1 MPSKIEDYAIIGDT
15 KTVALVDLTGSIDW
29 WCAPRIDS
37 GAAFAALLGDAG
49 NGRWL
54 IAPKGEVTKVTRHYE
69 PETLILETIFETS
82 TGSVSVCDFMPPNDG
97 HSMIHRIVE
106 GRGGTVE
113 MQMEL
118 IVRYEYGAITPWAT
132 ATGDG
137 LVLVAGRDGL
147 RLHSPVRL
155 VGKDNTTVASFSV
168 SGDIRRS
175 FSLTWFPSE
184 IHAPLPLDSLAA
196 RNHTRHYW
204 HNWVGRCTY
213 NGGWRDLVV
222 RSLITLKALT
232 YEPSGAVCAAATT
245 SLPETIGGNRNWDYR
260 YSWLRDA
267 TFTLHALLISGYT
280 DEAAAWVGWL
290 RRAVAGTPGR
300 CRSCTASTENG
311 GSRSSSSTTSRAT
324 RASTPVRIGNK
335 AATQLQLDV
344 YGEVLDSALTYWQ
357 SPIPKESNVSPDLIM
372 AILDHLEKV
381 WREPDNGIWEVRGPR
396 RHFTHSKVMAWVAFD
411 RAVTLAE
418 DGVLPKGP
426 MDHWRQL
433 RDEIHAEV
441 CEKGFDPELNS
452 FTQYYGSKLLD
463 ASLLM
468 LAPVGFLPPDDPRVV
483 GTVEAIQ
490 KGLVT
495 DGFVRRYQTDTDE
508 DVDGLKGTEGA
519 FLMTS
524 FWLADNLALLGRHDE
539 AKEMFERLCGLC
551 NDVGLLSEEY
561 DPKADRLLGNFPQAF
576 SHVALINTAAN
587 LSMAEHGPSVMR
599 SRRYGVAP
607 TSEPASR
614 MINHVVRP
622 PLERSL
628 ARRPTAPRSSKGV
641 RGIPQ
646 SPTDSAERVRSIS
659 PGQNRVRSMGPGYRL
674 ISDTVPNTKKPHGHP
689 EWVS

>member
-15 KTVALVDLTGSIDW
+15 KTVALVDFSGSIDW

-37 GAAFAALLGDAG
+37 AAAFAALLGDAG

-54 IAPKGEVTKVTRHYE
+54 IAPKGEVTKVTRRYE
-69 PETLILETIFETS
+69 PETLILETIFETA
-82 TGSVSVCDFMPPNDG
+82 TGTVSVSDFMPPYDG

-106 GRGGTVE
+106 ARAGTVE

-118 IVRYEYGAITPWAT
+118 IVRFKYGAITPWAT

-147 RLHSPVRL
+147 RLHSPVPL
-155 VGKDNTTVASFSV
+155 VGRDNTTLASFSM

-184 IHAPLPLDSLAA
+184 THAPLPLDGLAA

-204 HNWVGRCTY
+204 HNWVARCTY
-213 NGGWRDLVV
+213 SGRSRDLVI

-232 YEPSGAVCAAATT
+232 YEPTGAVCAAATT
-245 SLPETIGGNRNWDYR
+245 SLPETIGGSRNWDYR
-260 YSWLRDA
+260 YTWLRDS

-280 DEAAAWVGWL
+280 DEAAAWVQWL
-290 RRAVAGTPGR
+290 RRAVAGTPGEMQIMYGVDGER
-300 CRSCTASTENG
+300 MLPEFELDFLRGYEG
-311 GSRSSSSTTSRAT
+311 
-324 RASTPVRIGNK
+324 STPVRIGNR
-335 AATQLQLDV
+335 AVLQLQLDV
-344 YGEVLDSALTYWQ
+344 YGEILDSAATYWQ
-357 SPIPKESNVSPDLIM
+357 SPIPKESNVSPAQVV
-372 AILDHLEKV
+372 AILHHLEKA

-411 RAVTLAE
+411 RAVTLTE
-418 DGVLPKGP
+418 ENVLPKES

-433 RDEIHAEV
+433 RDEIHADV
-441 CEKGFDPELNS
+441 CDKGFDRGLNS

-468 LAPVGFLPPDDPRVV
+468 LAPVGFLPPDDPRIV
-483 GTVEAIQ
+483 GTIDAIQ
-490 KGLVT
+490 NGLVT
-495 DGFVRRYQTDTDE
+495 DGFVRRYQTDTEE
-508 DVDGLKGTEGA
+508 DVDGLQGTEGA

-524 FWLADNLALLGRHDE
+524 FWLADNLVLLGRQEE
-539 AKEMFERLCGLC
+539 AQAMFERLCGLC

-587 LSMAEHGPSVMR
+587 LSMAEHGPSAVR
-599 SRRYGVAP
+599 SRRHGPSRAR
-607 TSEPASR
+607 TTPA
-614 MINHVVRP
+614 
-622 PLERSL
+622 
-628 ARRPTAPRSSKGV
+628 G
-641 RGIPQ
+641 
-646 SPTDSAERVRSIS
+646 
-659 PGQNRVRSMGPGYRL
+659 
-674 ISDTVPNTKKPHGHP
+674 
-689 EWVS
+689 

>member
-118 IVRYEYGAITPWAT
+118 VVRYEYGAITPWAT

-137 LVLVAGRDGL
+137 LVLVAARDGL
-147 RLHSPVRL
+147 RLHSPVPL

-175 FSLTWFPSE
+175 FSLTWFPSVT
-184 IHAPLPLDSLAA
+184 HAPLPLDSLAA
-196 RNHTRHYW
+196 RNHTRHFW
-204 HNWVGRCTY
+204 HDWVGRCTY
-213 NGGWRDLVV
+213 KGGWRDLVV

-245 SLPETIGGNRNWDYR
+245 SLPETIGGDRNWDYR
-260 YSWLRDA
+260 YSWLRDS
-267 TFTLHALLISGYT
+267 TFTLHALLVSGYT

-290 RRAVAGTPGR
+290 RRAVAGNPGEMQIMYGVEGER
-300 CRSCTASTENG
+300 RW
-311 GSRSSSSTTSRAT
+311 RSSSSTTSPAT
-324 RASTPVRIGNK
+324 RAQRPSVSGTMRRHNSNSTSTARSWTLPSP
-335 AATQLQLDV
+335 T
-344 YGEVLDSALTYWQ
+344 GEAL
-357 SPIPKESNVSPDLIM
+357 SPRVHVSPDLLL

-418 DGVLPKGP
+418 DGILPQEQT
-426 MDHWRQL
+426 DHWRQL
-433 RDEIHAEV
+433 REEIHAEV
-441 CEKGFDPELNS
+441 CEKGFDSELNS

-468 LAPVGFLPPDDPRVV
+468 LAPVGFLPPDDPRIA

-495 DGFVRRYQTDTDE
+495 NGFVRRYQTDTDE

-524 FWLADNLALLGRHDE
+524 FWLADNLVLLGRHDE
-539 AKEMFERLCGLC
+539 AKEMFDRLCALC

-561 DPKADRLLGNFPQAF
+561 DPEADRLLGNFPQAF

-587 LSMAEHGPSVMR
+587 LSMDEHGPSAMR
-599 SRRYGVAP
+599 SRR
-607 TSEPASR
+607 SEPRRRRS
-614 MINHVVRP
+614 VR
-622 PLERSL
+622 
-628 ARRPTAPRSSKGV
+628 
-641 RGIPQ
+641 
-646 SPTDSAERVRSIS
+646 
-659 PGQNRVRSMGPGYRL
+659 
-674 ISDTVPNTKKPHGHP
+674 
-689 EWVS
+689 

>member
-15 KTVALVDLTGSIDW
+15 KTVALVDLSGSIDW
-29 WCAPRIDS
+29 WCVPRIDS
-37 GAAFAALLGDAG
+37 AAAFAALLGDSG

-54 IAPKGEVTKVTRHYE
+54 IAPKGEVTNVTRRYE
-69 PETLILETIFETS
+69 PETLILETIFETA
-82 TGSVSVCDFMPPNDG
+82 TGTVSVSDFMPPYDG
-97 HSMIHRIVE
+97 RPMIHRIVE
-106 GRGGTVE
+106 SLAGTVE

-118 IVRYEYGAITPWAT
+118 IVRFEYGAITPWAT

-147 RLHSPVRL
+147 RLHSPVSL
-155 VGKDNTTVASFSV
+155 VGRDNTTVASFSV

-184 IHAPLPLDSLAA
+184 IRAPLPLDSLAA

-204 HNWVGRCTY
+204 HNWVARCTY
-213 NGGWRDLVV
+213 DGGSRDLVV

-232 YEPSGAVCAAATT
+232 YEPTGAVCAAATT
-245 SLPETIGGNRNWDYR
+245 SLPETIGGSRNWDYR
-260 YSWLRDA
+260 YTWLRDS

-280 DEAAAWVGWL
+280 DEAAAWVQWL
-290 RRAVAGTPGR
+290 RRAVAGTPGEMQIMYGVDGER
-300 CRSCTASTENG
+300 MLPEFELDFLAGYEG
-311 GSRSSSSTTSRAT
+311 
-324 RASTPVRIGNK
+324 STPVRIGNQ
-335 AATQLQLDV
+335 AVLQLQLDV
-344 YGEVLDSALTYWQ
+344 YGEVLDSAATYWQ
-357 SPIPKESNVSPDLIM
+357 SPIPKESNVSPGQVM
-372 AILDHLEKV
+372 AILHHLEKV

-411 RAVTLAE
+411 RAVTLTEE
-418 DGVLPKGP
+418 DVLPKGS

-441 CEKGFDPELNS
+441 CDKAFDRGLNS

-468 LAPVGFLPPDDPRVV
+468 LAPVGFLPPDDPRIV
-483 GTVEAIQ
+483 GTIDAIQ

-495 DGFVRRYQTDTDE
+495 DGFVRRYQTDTVE
-508 DVDGLKGTEGA
+508 DVDGLQGTEGA

-524 FWLADNLALLGRHDE
+524 FWLADNLVLLGRNDE

-587 LSMAEHGPSVMR
+587 LSMAEHGPSAER
-599 SRRYGVAP
+599 SRR
-607 TSEPASR
+607 
-614 MINHVVRP
+614 
-622 PLERSL
+622 
-628 ARRPTAPRSSKGV
+628 
-641 RGIPQ
+641 
-646 SPTDSAERVRSIS
+646 
-659 PGQNRVRSMGPGYRL
+659 
-674 ISDTVPNTKKPHGHP
+674 HGHSRSRTTP
-689 EWVS
+689 TG

>member
-1 MPSKIEDYAIIGDT
+1 LPSKIEDYAILGDT

-37 GAAFAALLGDAG
+37 AAAFAALLGDAG

-69 PETLILETIFETS
+69 KETLILETIFETA

-106 GRGGTVE
+106 ARGGTVE

-155 VGKDNTTVASFSV
+155 VGNDNTTVASFRV
-168 SGDIRRS
+168 SGDILRS

-204 HNWVGRCTY
+204 HNWAGRCTY
-213 NGGWRDLVV
+213 TGGWRDLVV

-232 YEPSGAVCAAATT
+232 YEPTGAVCAAATT
-245 SLPETIGGNRNWDYR
+245 SLPETIGGDRNWDYR
-260 YSWLRDA
+260 YSWLRDS
-267 TFTLHALLISGYT
+267 TFTLHALLVSGYT

-290 RRAVAGTPGR
+290 RRAVAGTPGEMQIMYGVDGER
-300 CRSCTASTENG
+300 MLPEFELDYLSGYER
-311 GSRSSSSTTSRAT
+311 
-324 RASTPVRIGNK
+324 STPVRIGNK
-335 AATQLQLDV
+335 AVLQFQLDV
-344 YGEVLDSALTYWQ
+344 YGEVLDSAVTYWQ
-357 SPIPKESNVSPDLIM
+357 SPIPKESNVSPGQLM
-372 AILDHLEKV
+372 AILAHLEKV

-396 RHFTHSKVMAWVAFD
+396 RHFTHSKAMAWVAFD
-411 RAVTLAE
+411 RAVRLADE
-418 DGVLPKGP
+418 GILPKVP
-426 MDHWRQL
+426 IDHWRQL

-441 CEKGFDPELNS
+441 CDQGFDPELNS

-483 GTVEAIQ
+483 GTVEAVQ

-539 AKEMFERLCGLC
+539 AKEMFERLSGLC

-587 LSMAEHGPSVMR
+587 LSMADHSPSLMR
-599 SRRYGVAP
+599 SHRH
-607 TSEPASR
+607 R
-614 MINHVVRP
+614 MP
-622 PLERSL
+622 
-628 ARRPTAPRSSKGV
+628 RRP
-641 RGIPQ
+641 
-646 SPTDSAERVRSIS
+646 SPPA
-659 PGQNRVRSMGPGYRL
+659 G
-674 ISDTVPNTKKPHGHP
+674 
-689 EWVS
+689 

>member
-1 MPSKIEDYAIIGDT
+1 MASKIEDYAIIGDT
-15 KTVALVDLTGSIDW
+15 KTVALVDRTGSIDW

-54 IAPKGEVTKVTRHYE
+54 IAPKGDVTKVTRQYE
-69 PETLILETIFETS
+69 PDTLILETIFETS
-82 TGSVSVCDFMPPNDG
+82 TGSVSVCDFMLPNDS

-106 GRGGTVE
+106 GREGTVE
-113 MQMEL
+113 IQMEL
-118 IVRYEYGAITPWAT
+118 VVRYEYGAITPWAT

-155 VGKDNTTVASFSV
+155 TGKDNNATVASFSV
-168 SGDIRRS
+168 SRGVRRS
-175 FSLTWFPSE
+175 FSLTWFSSVVQ
-184 IHAPLPLDSLAA
+184 APLPIDSLSA

-204 HNWVGRCTY
+204 HDWVGRCTY
-213 NGGWRDLVV
+213 KSGSRDLVV

-245 SLPETIGGNRNWDYR
+245 SLPETIGGSRNWDYR
-260 YSWLRDA
+260 YSWLRDS
-267 TFTLHALLISGYT
+267 TFTLHALLVSGYT
-280 DEAAAWVGWL
+280 DVASAWVGWL
-290 RRAVAGTPGR
+290 RRAVAGNPGEMQIMY
-300 CRSCTASTENG
+300 SVDG
-311 GSRSSSSTTSRAT
+311 GRRFPEFQLDHLAGYEG
-324 RASTPVRIGNK
+324 STPVRVGNE

-344 YGEVLDSALTYWQ
+344 YGEVMDSAVTHWR
-357 SPIPKESNVSPDLIM
+357 SPIPQESNLSPDLM
-372 AILDHLEKV
+372 LAILDHLQTI

-411 RAVTLAE
+411 RAIALAE

-426 MDHWRQL
+426 LDDWRRL
-433 RDEIHAEV
+433 LDEIHADV
-441 CEKGFDPELNS
+441 CEKGFDTELNS

-468 LAPVGFLPPDDPRVV
+468 LAPVGFLPPSDPRIV

-495 DGFVRRYQTDTDE
+495 DGFVRRYEANSDE
-508 DVDGLKGTEGA
+508 NVDGLQGTEGA

-524 FWLADNLALLGRHDE
+524 FWLADNLVLLGRHDE
-539 AKEMFERLCGLC
+539 AQAIFDRLCALC

-561 DPKADRLLGNFPQAF
+561 DPEADRLLGNFPQAF

-587 LSMAEHGPSVMR
+587 LSMADHGPSVMR
-599 SRRYGVAP
+599 SRRYGPPPHRKA
-607 TSEPASR
+607 PAS
-614 MINHVVRP
+614 
-622 PLERSL
+622 
-628 ARRPTAPRSSKGV
+628 
-641 RGIPQ
+641 
-646 SPTDSAERVRSIS
+646 
-659 PGQNRVRSMGPGYRL
+659 
-674 ISDTVPNTKKPHGHP
+674 
-689 EWVS
+689 

>member
-37 GAAFAALLGDAG
+37 AAAFAALLGEAD

-54 IAPKGEVTKVTRHYE
+54 IAPTGEVTKVTRHYE
-69 PETLILETIFETS
+69 PESLILQTIFETA
-82 TGSVSVCDFMPPNDG
+82 TGSVSVYDFMPPYDG

-106 GRGGTVE
+106 SRGGVVE

-147 RLHSPVRL
+147 RFHSPVPL
-155 VGKDNTTVASFSV
+155 VGKDNTTVASFTV

-184 IHAPLPLDSLAA
+184 NRAPLPLDSLAA

-204 HNWVGRCTY
+204 RNWVGRCTY
-213 NGGWRDLVV
+213 TGGWRDLVL

-232 YEPSGAVCAAATT
+232 YEPTGAICAAATT
-245 SLPETIGGNRNWDYR
+245 SLPETIGGDRNWDYR
-260 YSWLRDA
+260 YTWLRDS
-267 TFTLHALLISGYT
+267 TFTLHALLVSGYT
-280 DEAAAWVGWL
+280 DEAAAWVKWL
-290 RRAVAGTPGR
+290 RRAVAGTPGEMQIMYGVDGER
-300 CRSCTASTENG
+300 MLPEFELEFLSGYE
-311 GSRSSSSTTSRAT
+311 GSM
-324 RASTPVRIGNK
+324 PVRIGNK
-335 AATQLQLDV
+335 AVLQLQLDV
-344 YGEVLDSALTYWQ
+344 YGEVLDSAITYWH
-357 SPIPKESNVSPDLIM
+357 SPIPKESNVSPGQVM

-381 WREPDNGIWEVRGPR
+381 WPEPDNGIWEVRGPR

-418 DGVLPKGP
+418 EGILPKGP
-426 MDHWRQL
+426 VDHWRAL

-441 CEKGFDPELNS
+441 CDKAFDPELNS

-468 LAPVGFLPPDDPRVV
+468 LAPVGFLPPDDPRVM
-483 GTVEAIQ
+483 GTIEAIQ

-495 DGFVRRYQTDTDE
+495 DGFVRRYQTGTDE
-508 DVDGLKGTEGA
+508 GVDGLKGTEGA
-519 FLMTS
+519 FLMTT
-524 FWLADNLALLGRHDE
+524 FWLADNLVLLGRHDE

-599 SRRYGVAP
+599 SRRHGR
-607 TSEPASR
+607 SQSR
-614 MINHVVRP
+614 
-622 PLERSL
+622 
-628 ARRPTAPRSSKGV
+628 TAPA
-641 RGIPQ
+641 
-646 SPTDSAERVRSIS
+646 D
-659 PGQNRVRSMGPGYRL
+659 
-674 ISDTVPNTKKPHGHP
+674 
-689 EWVS
+689 